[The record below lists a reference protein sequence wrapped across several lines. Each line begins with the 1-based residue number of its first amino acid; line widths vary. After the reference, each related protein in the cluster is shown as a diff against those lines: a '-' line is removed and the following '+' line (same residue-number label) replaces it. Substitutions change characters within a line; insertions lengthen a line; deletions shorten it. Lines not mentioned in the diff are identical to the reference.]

1 LSLVNRASLR
11 CPLDDVEGQERVQY
25 EPAIYS
31 APVTRAGRWIVEPGR
46 DVPADI
52 RPLLLGGL
60 FGTLTIFFG
69 GVFNTIAVSLVCAV
83 HLRSDAFLGWALFE
97 LALGSIRLAVL
108 VRCRREALRGG
119 RTPTDLYLVLAL
131 LWACGVGFG
140 GFMGMMSGDWT
151 IAALTGISSAAMAGG
166 IAFRNFYAPRLS
178 AAMILLSFGPL
189 AIGAAL
195 SDVPVL
201 RLLVFQIPIYLVSMW
216 TAAYKLNAMM
226 VRTLAAERENDRRA
240 THDQLTGLA
249 NRTGLERAILAWQHR
264 EDRRGPL
271 AFFYLDL
278 DGFKQVNDRYGHV
291 AGDALLRMV
300 AARLMALAPAG
311 GLAARIGGDE
321 FVLLVPEA
329 DRGGTLGRAER
340 VIAAIA
346 NRPYDLD
353 DGVSVTIGTSIG
365 IARLPDHGHDVGT
378 LMSAADGALYEAK
391 GCGRCRAV
399 IATAPGLRLADASEH
414 LRRAGQR

>member
-1 LSLVNRASLR
+1 MLS
-11 CPLDDVEGQERVQY
+11 

-31 APVTRAGRWIVEPGR
+31 APTTRLGRWIVDPGS
-46 DVPADI
+46 DVAADV
-52 RPLLLGGL
+52 RPLMLAGL
-60 FGTLTIFFG
+60 FGTLTIFLG
-69 GVFNTIAVSLVCAV
+69 GVLNTIAVAFVCAV
-83 HLRSDAFLGWALFE
+83 HRPGFAFSGWLTFE
-97 LALGSIRLAVL
+97 LVLGAIRLAVL
-108 VRCRREALRGG
+108 VRCRKRAEAGG
-119 RTPTDLYLVLAL
+119 KTPTDLYLLLAM

-151 IAALTGISSAAMAGG
+151 IAALTGISAAAMAGG

-189 AIGAAL
+189 VPGAAL
-195 SDVPVL
+195 SGVPLLKLLVLQVPV
-201 RLLVFQIPIYLVSMW
+201 YLFAMW
-216 TAAYKLNAMM
+216 TAAYKLNAML

-278 DGFKQVNDRYGHV
+278 DGFKLVNDQHGHV

-300 AARLMALAPAG
+300 AARLMALAPEG

-329 DRGGTLGRAER
+329 DRGGTLGKAER

-346 NRPYDLD
+346 AHPYDLD
-353 DGVSVTIGTSIG
+353 ENVSCTIGASIG

-391 GCGRCRAV
+391 GGGRCRAV
-399 IATAPGLRLADASEH
+399 IAPAPGLRLADAVSGS
-414 LRRAGQR
+414 RRAATR